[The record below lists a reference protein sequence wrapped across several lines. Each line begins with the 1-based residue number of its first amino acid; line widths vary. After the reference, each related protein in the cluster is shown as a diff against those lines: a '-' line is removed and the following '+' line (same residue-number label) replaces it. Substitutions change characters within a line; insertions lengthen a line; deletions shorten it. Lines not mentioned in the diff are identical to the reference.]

1 MVLTLYTTIYTTIKR
16 VVTRHVFSRYRVISE
31 YVTQLDVDYYWDDKL
46 VTRISYPTRYL
57 KSVNTVLVG
66 VETKVEQPEEIT
78 PPRPRYEILP
88 IETPETPQR
97 GGKIEPKPTPI
108 HVMI

>member
-1 MVLTLYTTIYTTIKR
+1 MLVLTLYTTIYTTIKR
-16 VVTRHVFSRYRVISE
+16 VVTRHVISRYRVTSE

-57 KSVNTVLVG
+57 RSVNTVLVG
-66 VETKVEQPEEIT
+66 VETKFERPEET
-78 PPRPRYEILP
+78 QPYEILP
-88 IETPETPQR
+88 IETPRR
-97 GGKIEPKPTPI
+97 GGRIEPEPTPI

>member
-1 MVLTLYTTIYTTIKR
+1 LVLTLYTTIYTTIKR
-16 VVTRHVFSRYRVISE
+16 VVTRHVISRYRVVSE

-46 VTRISYPTRYL
+46 VTRISYPTKYL

-66 VETKVEQPEEIT
+66 VETKVEQPEET
-78 PPRPRYEILP
+78 APPRYEILP
-88 IETPETPQR
+88 IETPR
-97 GGKIEPKPTPI
+97 GGKREIEPTLI